1 MAELSPAAQ
10 TVVGQARAEVAVALD
25 EVDGWLLHTDG
36 DVGVDVEVESKGDGT
51 VVTAL
56 DHDVE
61 ERLADRLTTAFPDH
75 GILSE
80 ERRTTSPDTDW
91 TWVIDPI
98 DGTSNF
104 TCRLPYWCVSV
115 ALAYEGAPVF
125 GVVDAPVLGRRYT
138 AVRGQGA
145 QRVDRTTLPQRSDQW
160 RAPQP
165 LRVRAPVDWR
175 DRSYR
180 HLPVMLT
187 TATARHARSAG
198 LALNPR
204 VMGSTAL
211 DMAIVAEG
219 VAVASIAMIP
229 KVWDVAAGALLVEEA
244 GGHIVTLGSDPL
256 LPLLRDQQQAGRS
269 AVTAAGPDPDY
280 VRELAEALLP

>member
-1 MAELSPAAQ
+1 MAELSPAAR
-10 TVVGQARAEVAVALD
+10 TIVGQARTQLAAALD
-25 EVDGWLLHTDG
+25 EVDGWLLRPDG
-36 DVGVDVEVESKGDGT
+36 DVAVESKRDGT

-61 ERLADRLTTAFPDH
+61 ERLADRLTVAFPGH

-91 TWVIDPI
+91 AWVIDPI

-115 ALAYEGAPVF
+115 ALAHEGTPVL
-125 GVVDAPVLGRRYT
+125 GVVDAPVLARRYT
-138 AVRGQGA
+138 AVRGEGA
-145 QRVDRTTLPQRSDQW
+145 WLVDRTVSCGRDEQRRRPQRLQ
-160 RAPQP
+160 
-165 LRVRAPVDWR
+165 VRAPVDWR
-175 DRSYR
+175 DRAFR

-211 DMAIVAEG
+211 DLAVVAEG
-219 VAVASIAMIP
+219 VAVAAIAMTP
-229 KVWDVAAGALLVEEA
+229 KVWDIAAGVLLVEEA
-244 GGHIVTLGSDPL
+244 GGTTVTLGSDPL
-256 LPLLRDQQQAGRS
+256 VPFPRDQQQAGRS
-269 AVTAAGPDPDY
+269 AVTAAGPDADY
-280 VRELAEALLP
+280 VRELAEALLPG